1 MTTTTSDKRKQL
13 IRLIHVAKR
22 ELKLSDDAYRE
33 ALSAATNGK
42 TSSAKMT
49 IKELESVMASL
60 KNAGFK
66 QVLKSRKK
74 RLSPPTS
81 NLKVKEINKIRAL
94 WIVMFKQHWLR
105 DGSETALNN
114 YVKRITSKLNDG
126 EGIANVGWLDS
137 GTAYVVLEALKNWHR
152 RLMMNALTKA
162 GKDIPLNERTGRPA
176 GYDAI
181 SAAYIDIL

>member
-1 MTTTTSDKRKQL
+1 
-13 IRLIHVAKR
+13 
-22 ELKLSDDAYRE
+22 
-33 ALSAATNGK
+33 
-42 TSSAKMT
+42 
-49 IKELESVMASL
+49 
-60 KNAGFK
+60 
-66 QVLKSRKK
+66 
-74 RLSPPTS
+74 
-81 NLKVKEINKIRAL
+81 
-94 WIVMFKQHWLR
+94 MFKQHWLR